1 MSSDEEDATNISK
14 AELIEIIKQ
23 WKQLD
28 EEIKSIQKEVKI
40 RRNKKKE
47 LSDKLIKV
55 MKTNDIECFDINN
68 GKLLYTKS
76 KLKESINKPYLMK
89 VINEFFDDDESI
101 ETEKVADFILE
112 SRNIKVKESIRC
124 KLDKK

>member
-1 MSSDEEDATNISK
+1 MSSDDDEESNISK
-14 AELIEIIKQ
+14 AELIEIIKE
-23 WKQLD
+23 WRTLD
-28 EEIKSIQKEVKI
+28 EEIKAIQKEIKV

-55 MKTNDIECFDINN
+55 MRTNDIECFDINN

-76 KLKESINKPYLMK
+76 KLKETINKSYLMK
-89 VINEFFDDDESI
+89 VINNYFEDDKNI
-101 ETEKVADFILE
+101 ETEKVADYILE
-112 SRNIKVKESIRC
+112 NRNTKVKESIRC

>member
-1 MSSDEEDATNISK
+1 MSSEDDEESNISK
-14 AELIEIIKQ
+14 AELIEIIKE
-23 WKQLD
+23 WRTLD
-28 EEIKSIQKEVKI
+28 EEIKAIQKEIKV

-55 MKTNDIECFDINN
+55 MRTNDIECFDINN

-76 KLKESINKPYLMK
+76 KLKETINKSYLMK
-89 VINEFFDDDESI
+89 VINDYFNDDETI
-101 ETEKVADFILE
+101 ETEKVADYILE
-112 SRNIKVKESIRC
+112 NRNTKVKESIRC

>member
-1 MSSDEEDATNISK
+1 MSSDDDEESNISK
-14 AELIEIIKQ
+14 AELIEIIKE
-23 WKQLD
+23 WRTLD
-28 EEIKSIQKEVKI
+28 EEIKAIQKEIKV

-55 MKTNDIECFDINN
+55 MRTNDIECFDINN

-76 KLKESINKPYLMK
+76 KLKETINKSYLMK
-89 VINEFFDDDESI
+89 VINNYFDDDEHI
-101 ETEKVADFILE
+101 ETEKVADYILE
-112 SRNIKVKESIRC
+112 NRNTKVKESIRC

>member
-1 MSSDEEDATNISK
+1 MSSDDDEESNISK
-14 AELIEIIKQ
+14 AELIEIIKE
-23 WKQLD
+23 WRTLD
-28 EEIKSIQKEVKI
+28 EEIKAIQKEIKV

-55 MKTNDIECFDINN
+55 MRTNDIECFDINN

-76 KLKESINKPYLMK
+76 KLKETINKSYLMK
-89 VINEFFDDDESI
+89 VINDYFNDDENV
-101 ETEKVADFILE
+101 ETEKVADYILDN
-112 SRNIKVKESIRC
+112 RNTKVKESIRC

>member
-1 MSSDEEDATNISK
+1 MSSDNDEESNISK
-14 AELIEIIKQ
+14 AELIEIIKE
-23 WKQLD
+23 WRTLD
-28 EEIKSIQKEVKI
+28 EEIKAIQKEIKV

-55 MKTNDIECFDINN
+55 MRTNDIECFDINN

-76 KLKESINKPYLMK
+76 KLKETINKSYLMK
-89 VINEFFDDDESI
+89 VINDYFNDDENV
-101 ETEKVADFILE
+101 ETEKVADYILDN
-112 SRNIKVKESIRC
+112 RNTKVKESIRC

>member
-1 MSSDEEDATNISK
+1 MSSKDDDDSNISK
-14 AELIEIIKQ
+14 AELIEIIKE
-23 WKQLD
+23 WRTLD
-28 EEIKSIQKEVKI
+28 EEIKAIQKEIKV

-55 MKTNDIECFDINN
+55 MRTNDIECFDINN

-76 KLKESINKPYLMK
+76 KLKETINKSYLMK
-89 VINEFFDDDESI
+89 VINDYFDDDDSI
-101 ETEKVADFILE
+101 ESEKVADYILE
-112 SRNIKVKESIRC
+112 NRNTKVKESIRC

>member
-1 MSSDEEDATNISK
+1 MSSEEDEESNISK
-14 AELIEIIKQ
+14 AELIEIIKE
-23 WKQLD
+23 WRTLD
-28 EEIKSIQKEVKI
+28 EEIKAIQKEIKT

-55 MKTNDIECFDINN
+55 MRTNDIECFDINN

-76 KLKESINKPYLMK
+76 KLKETINKSYLMK
-89 VINEFFDDDESI
+89 VINDYFDDDESI
-101 ETEKVADFILE
+101 ETEKVADYILE
-112 SRNIKVKESIRC
+112 NRNTKVKESIRC

>member
-1 MSSDEEDATNISK
+1 MSSEDDEESNISK
-14 AELIEIIKQ
+14 AELIEIIKE
-23 WKQLD
+23 WRTLD
-28 EEIKSIQKEVKI
+28 EEIKAIQKEIKV

-55 MKTNDIECFDINN
+55 MRTNDIECFDINN

-76 KLKESINKPYLMK
+76 KLKETINKSYLMK
-89 VINEFFDDDESI
+89 VINDYFNDDENV
-101 ETEKVADFILE
+101 ETEKVADYILE
-112 SRNIKVKESIRC
+112 NRNTKVKESIRC

>member
-1 MSSDEEDATNISK
+1 MSSDDDEESNISK
-14 AELIEIIKQ
+14 AELIEIIKE
-23 WKQLD
+23 WRTLD
-28 EEIKSIQKEVKI
+28 EEIKAIQKEIKV

-55 MKTNDIECFDINN
+55 MRTNDIECFDINN

-76 KLKESINKPYLMK
+76 KLKETINKSYLIK
-89 VINEFFDDDESI
+89 VINDYFEDDENI
-101 ETEKVADFILE
+101 ETEKVADYILE
-112 SRNIKVKESIRC
+112 NRNTKVKESIRC

>member
-1 MSSDEEDATNISK
+1 MSSKDDDNSNISK
-14 AELIEIIKQ
+14 AELIEIIKE
-23 WKQLD
+23 WRTLD
-28 EEIKSIQKEVKI
+28 EEIKAIQKEIKV

-55 MKTNDIECFDINN
+55 MRTNDIECFDINN

-76 KLKESINKPYLMK
+76 KLKETINKSYLMK
-89 VINEFFDDDESI
+89 VINDYFDDDDSI
-101 ETEKVADFILE
+101 ESEKVADYILE
-112 SRNIKVKESIRC
+112 NRNTKVKESIRC

>member
-1 MSSDEEDATNISK
+1 MSSDDDEESNISK
-14 AELIEIIKQ
+14 AELIEIIKE
-23 WKQLD
+23 WRTLD
-28 EEIKSIQKEVKI
+28 EEIKAIQKEIKV

-55 MKTNDIECFDINN
+55 MRTNDIECFDINN

-76 KLKESINKPYLMK
+76 KLKETINKSYLMK
-89 VINEFFDDDESI
+89 VINNYFEDDENI
-101 ETEKVADFILE
+101 ETEKVADYILE
-112 SRNIKVKESIRC
+112 NRNTKVKESIRC

>member
-1 MSSDEEDATNISK
+1 MSSEDDEESNISK
-14 AELIEIIKQ
+14 AELIEIIKE
-23 WKQLD
+23 WRTLD
-28 EEIKSIQKEVKI
+28 EEIKAIQKEIKT

-55 MKTNDIECFDINN
+55 MRTNDIECFDINN

-76 KLKESINKPYLMK
+76 KLKETINKSYLMK
-89 VINEFFDDDESI
+89 VINDYFEDDESI
-101 ETEKVADFILE
+101 DTEKVTDYILE
-112 SRNIKVKESIRC
+112 NRNTKVKESIRC

>member
-1 MSSDEEDATNISK
+1 MSSDEEDVTNISK

-23 WKQLD
+23 WRLLD

>member
-1 MSSDEEDATNISK
+1 MSSDDDEESNISK
-14 AELIEIIKQ
+14 AELIEIIKE
-23 WKQLD
+23 WRTLD
-28 EEIKSIQKEVKI
+28 EEIKAIQKEIKV

-55 MKTNDIECFDINN
+55 MRTNDIECFDINN

-76 KLKESINKPYLMK
+76 KLKETINKSYLMK
-89 VINEFFDDDESI
+89 VINDYFNDDENV
-101 ETEKVADFILE
+101 ETEKVADYILE
-112 SRNIKVKESIRC
+112 NRNTKIKESIRC

>member
-1 MSSDEEDATNISK
+1 MSSDDEESNISK
-14 AELIEIIKQ
+14 AELIEIIKE
-23 WKQLD
+23 WRTLD
-28 EEIKSIQKEVKI
+28 EEIKAIQKEIKV

-55 MKTNDIECFDINN
+55 MRTNDIECFDINN

-76 KLKESINKPYLMK
+76 KLKETINKSYLMK
-89 VINEFFDDDESI
+89 VINNYFEDDENI
-101 ETEKVADFILE
+101 ETEKVADYILE
-112 SRNIKVKESIRC
+112 NRNTKVKESIRC

>member
-1 MSSDEEDATNISK
+1 MSSDDDEESNISK
-14 AELIEIIKQ
+14 AELIEIIKE
-23 WKQLD
+23 WRTLD
-28 EEIKSIQKEVKI
+28 EEIKAIQKEIKV

-55 MKTNDIECFDINN
+55 MRTNDIECFDINN

-76 KLKESINKPYLMK
+76 KLKETINKSYLMK
-89 VINEFFDDDESI
+89 VINDYFNDDENV
-101 ETEKVADFILE
+101 ETEKVADYIFE
-112 SRNIKVKESIRC
+112 NRNTKVKESIRC

>member
-1 MSSDEEDATNISK
+1 MSSEDEEETNISK
-14 AELIEIIKQ
+14 AELIEIIKE
-23 WKQLD
+23 WRTLD
-28 EEIKSIQKEVKI
+28 EEIKAIQKEIKV

-55 MKTNDIECFDINN
+55 MRTNDIECFDINN

-76 KLKESINKPYLMK
+76 KLKETINKSYLIK
-89 VINEFFDDDESI
+89 VINNYFDDDESI
-101 ETEKVADFILE
+101 ETEKVADYILE
-112 SRNIKVKESIRC
+112 NRNTKIKESIRC

>member
-1 MSSDEEDATNISK
+1 MSSDDDEESNISK
-14 AELIEIIKQ
+14 AELIEIIKE
-23 WKQLD
+23 WRTLD
-28 EEIKSIQKEVKI
+28 EEIKAIQKEIKV

-55 MKTNDIECFDINN
+55 MRTNDIECFDINN

-76 KLKESINKPYLMK
+76 KLKETINKSYLMK
-89 VINEFFDDDESI
+89 VINDYFNDDENV
-101 ETEKVADFILE
+101 ETEKVADYILE
-112 SRNIKVKESIRC
+112 NRNTKVKESIRC